1 MILGVISAIESGGLQ
16 LLIDGEEEP
25 TTKEYCYVA
34 SYLPIAGDRVLIEEI
49 NGTYVVIGKV
59 VQTSGGGETYA
70 DHAGYADT
78 AGTAS
83 TAVYA
88 ASAGTAEYAGTAS
101 TAVYATSCGT
111 AATATTASYAV
122 ASGTASYANN
132 AYSCT
137 TASYAVSA
145 GTATYANIANS
156 TSYATSCGTAS
167 TAVSATSAEAVKDW
181 YSSWGDNRVYF
192 RIYSG
197 ELQYSTGT
205 YQTWHTLQNK

>member
-1 MILGVISAIESGGLQ
+1 MILGVISAVESGGLQ

-59 VQTSGGGETYA
+59 VQSSSGETYA

-78 AGTAS
+78 AGTADY
-83 TAVYA
+83 AV
-88 ASAGTAEYAGTAS
+88 TAGTAS
-101 TAVYATSCGT
+101 TAVYATSAGT
-111 AATATTASYAV
+111 AASATTASYATS
-122 ASGTASYANN
+122 AGSAGYANS

-145 GTATYANIANS
+145 GTATYANTANS
-156 TSYATSCGTAS
+156 ATYATSCGTAS

>member
-1 MILGVISAIESGGLQ
+1 MILGVISAVESGGLQ

-59 VQTSGGGETYA
+59 VQSSSGETYA

-78 AGTAS
+78 AGTAYY
-83 TAVYA
+83 AV
-88 ASAGTAEYAGTAS
+88 TAS
-101 TAVYATSCGT
+101 TAVYATSAGT
-111 AATATTASYAV
+111 AASATTASYATS
-122 ASGTASYANN
+122 AGSAGHANS

-145 GTATYANIANS
+145 GTATYANTANS
-156 TSYATSCGTAS
+156 ATYATSCGTAS
-167 TAVSATSAEAVKDW
+167 TAVSATSAEALKDW